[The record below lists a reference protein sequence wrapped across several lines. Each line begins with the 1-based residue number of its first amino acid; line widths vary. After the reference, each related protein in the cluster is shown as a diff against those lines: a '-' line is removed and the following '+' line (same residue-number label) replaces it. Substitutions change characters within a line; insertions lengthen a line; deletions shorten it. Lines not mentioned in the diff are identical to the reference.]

1 MTQLGL
7 PGMDYNTLLRVT
19 VLPDDYVELS
29 VIGSRA
35 KERRSV
41 VQVSALPKDVVDKLA
56 VLNMRSYTPPTE
68 YIEGVGRRI
77 SKDVFWVFTEE

>member
-19 VLPDDYVELS
+19 VLPGDYVELS
-29 VIGSRA
+29 EIGSRA
-35 KERRSV
+35 KERTRTV
-41 VQVSALPKDVVDKLA
+41 KVDTLPAHVIDKLA

-77 SKDVFWVFTEE
+77 SKDVFWVFIEE